1 MTRQTMNRIRL
12 TTPTSVATIAAANHV
27 PFTATARAASVRL
40 GGDVYFWAAA

>member
-1 MTRQTMNRIRL
+1 MNQRIR
-12 TTPTSVATIAAANHV
+12 TTRAAVEQIARANHV

>member
-1 MTRQTMNRIRL
+1 MTSVNRIRV
-12 TTPTSVATIAAANHV
+12 TTPAAVATIAAANHV